1 MSTNFTST
9 AQKALEK
16 TFSTAKKYKN
26 YQIEPEH
33 LLLALMELDIPV
45 VEKNLTREEKSKMKN
60 ELIRRIGALARGNE
74 DTMPNPSHKF
84 TNLLQDA
91 QANKQEVSEV
101 DLLGATIKYVQIDGT
116 GKLETVVRG
125 VRESK
130 TPTLDSVALEMVH
143 EARTTSMDPVIGRV
157 KEIRSIIEILA
168 KKKKSNPMLVGPAGV
183 GKTAIVC
190 GLAQLISKNEAPGL
204 TNYRIYNLDVGS
216 MVANTGVRGEF
227 EERVRKVVKEAEE
240 CPNIILFIDE
250 IHTVISAGSTSGSL
264 DFSNILKPSLAAG
277 KIKIIG
283 ATTHDEYRKYMET
296 DAAFCRRFVKV
307 TINEPS
313 IEDSI
318 TMLRGLRNKMELHH
332 GIKIEDSA
340 IVFSVKMAKKYISNR
355 RLPDIAID
363 LVDTACAS
371 ATIELESEPQEI
383 LNMKN
388 RIWSLELERA
398 AIERDY
404 KIKRDAS
411 EKDER
416 DSAARTDED
425 RMKSYSKET
434 KERLNEVMAK
444 IEEARRSLVPLE
456 ETYEKERASVS
467 EAKAL
472 KTKIDQ
478 IYSKIEE
485 ARRRNDTYQVL
496 DLQTEVLPVIERKLK
511 EIEGSILIT
520 SAHIATVISRWT
532 GIPVRRLTLKEN
544 ERLLGMADR
553 IKHHVFGQDTAVDR
567 VVQCIL
573 RNRVGLSESDRPIG
587 AFLFLGPS
595 GVGKTELAKAI
606 AFELFDDAKS
616 MVVLDMSDYANE
628 ISITKLL
635 GVSAGYV
642 GYAEG
647 GALTEPV
654 KEKPYN
660 VVLFDELDLAH
671 PKVVNVLY
679 QLLDEGRV
687 TDGKRNVIDF
697 TNTVIVMTSNLGYEK
712 ILTGVYDTDEIERG
726 LNERFGPALINR
738 IDGIC
743 YFNALSM
750 VDLRSILDYKLATL
764 NKELNE
770 KKIYLYLSNA
780 VKQDVI
786 NRNYKPVYGARPL
799 KRALRSTFMDAIA
812 HIMLTNSKM
821 IERAEKVLINSFTQD
836 EGLEGL
842 QIGDYVYVV
851 QYE

>member
-1 MSTNFTST
+1 MSTGFTST
-9 AQKALEK
+9 AQKVLERS
-16 TFSTAKKYKN
+16 FSTAKKFKN

-33 LLLALMELDIPV
+33 LLLALMESDIPV
-45 VEKNLTREEKSKMKN
+45 LEKNLTREEKSRMKT
-60 ELIRRIGALARGNE
+60 ELIRRIDTLAKGNE
-74 DTMPNPSHKF
+74 STTPNPSSRF
-84 TNLLQDA
+84 TNMLQDA
-91 QANKQEVSEV
+91 QGNKEGVSEI
-101 DLLGATIKYVQIDGT
+101 DLLGAAIKCVQIEGT
-116 GKLETVVRG
+116 KKLEAVVRT
-125 VRESK
+125 VSESK
-130 TPTLDSVALEMVH
+130 TPTLDSVAVEMVH

-190 GLAQLISKNEAPGL
+190 GLAQLIAKDEAPGL
-204 TNYRIYNLDVGS
+204 TNYRIYNVDVGS

-283 ATTHDEYRKYMET
+283 ATTHDEYRKYMEN

-313 IEDSI
+313 VEDSI

-340 IVFSVKMAKKYISNR
+340 IVFSVKMAKKYIPSR

-383 LNMKN
+383 MNMKN
-388 RIWSLELERA
+388 KIWSLELERA

-404 KIKRDAS
+404 KIKSGADGKQGDAAHP
-411 EKDER
+411 EKG
-416 DSAARTDED
+416 
-425 RMKSYSKET
+425 YGKET
-434 KERLNEVMAK
+434 KERLNEVEAK
-444 IEEARRSLVPLE
+444 IDEARRCLIPLE
-456 ETYEKERASVS
+456 EAYEKERASVS

-472 KTKIDQ
+472 KIKIDQ
-478 IYSKIEE
+478 IYNKIEE
-485 ARRRNDTYQVL
+485 ARRNNDTYQVL

-520 SAHIATVISRWT
+520 SAHIANVISRWT
-532 GIPVRRLTLKEN
+532 DIPVKRLTLKEN

-553 IKHHVFGQDTAVDR
+553 IKHRVFGQDAAVDR

-573 RNRVGLSESDRPIG
+573 RNRVGLSEPDRPIG

-606 AFELFDDAKS
+606 AFELFDDAKG

-712 ILTGVYDTDEIERG
+712 ILTGVYDPSEIEKA
-726 LNERFGPALINR
+726 LNDRFGPALINR

-743 YFNALSM
+743 YFNGLSM
-750 VDLRSILDYKLATL
+750 VDLRNILDYKLEML

-770 KKIYLYLSNA
+770 KKIYLYLSDA

-812 HIMLTNSKM
+812 HIILTDSKR
-821 IERAEKVLINSFTQD
+821 IERAEKVLINSFTQE
-836 EGLEGL
+836 EGLEGTI
-842 QIGDYVYVV
+842 IGDYAYVV